1 MPQLPS
7 PVDKLTSP
15 PSAPEP
21 ACAEID
27 TPPMPLPTE
36 MSTLPLLPVAELPL
50 VRDTDPDEPTEESPE
65 NIFTP
70 PAEADR

>member
-1 MPQLPS
+1 M
-7 PVDKLTSP
+7 
-15 PSAPEP
+15 
-21 ACAEID
+21 D

-50 VRDTDPDEPTEESPE
+50 VRDKDPVESSDESPE

-70 PAEADR
+70 PAEADREAPSTP